1 MFHHYFF
8 PTAAGSK
15 CFGEEHKLGNSRL
28 IIPLLLVCSLS
39 EPRDTQSCPLWW
51 KQKIFGKDKRLLFLQ
66 DANDWLYP
74 TKPCSRCLEVNYG
87 NVETEI
93 LCWSGSEFAS
103 WQNDAY
109 TPTIAVQ
116 TSVSSEQLSSAISQ
130 GSFGTCTITL
140 TNIFVHQERNP
151 THLSMKSE
159 YIKLAFCLWN
169 YW

>member
-51 KQKIFGKDKRLLFLQ
+51 KQKIFGKDKRLLFLP

-109 TPTIAVQ
+109 TQPLPYKHQ
-116 TSVSSEQLSSAISQ
+116 CHLSSCPVQSHRGHLGPALLHLQIYLYLRKETPHIYLWSQ
-130 GSFGTCTITL
+130 ST
-140 TNIFVHQERNP
+140 
-151 THLSMKSE
+151 
-159 YIKLAFCLWN
+159 
-169 YW
+169 